1 MSAGESEVV
10 LYPNRSSRRGFLC
23 RLGILAASCGL
34 AKAAPLLADN
44 GPLRKIT
51 YAVAT
56 ADLNVGY
63 PYATL
68 PKALGYYQQE
78 GLDVEVV
85 PGQSSASVAQLLLS
99 GRADV
104 GLAQPDP
111 IVIQRVKLKIPL
123 ISFYAVCRRGTNRIV
138 VNPDSPIQSVRDL
151 RGKRVGVND
160 LGSGSATYL
169 RACLKQAGMSL
180 NDVQLLSVG
189 YGTPSFVALKNKS
202 VDAEVT
208 FTGGIAR
215 QRIAGYA
222 VRILPVT
229 PDEMDQYSYNLFAT
243 QSFLAKNPDVLA
255 KLGRATAKATV
266 FLMTN
271 PEAAVRAFWKQYP
284 DRAPKDRNDPKAL
297 ATDLA
302 IIKAQIGDMGA
313 DQLPV
318 DFQWGSQQA
327 AIFEKIENYL
337 VNAGQI
343 SGPIAPTDLFTN
355 AFAAQYNQF
364 DHSIIVN
371 QARNWK

>member
-1 MSAGESEVV
+1 
-10 LYPNRSSRRGFLC
+10 LR
-23 RLGILAASCGL
+23 RLGILAAASGL
-34 AKAAPLLADN
+34 GQAAPLLAFD

-78 GLDVEVV
+78 GLDVQVV
-85 PGQSSASVAQLLLS
+85 PGQSSASVAQLLLT

-111 IVIQRVKLKIPL
+111 IVIQRIKLKIPL
-123 ISFYAVCRRGTNRIV
+123 VSFYAVGRRATNRIV

-160 LGSGSATYL
+160 LGSGGVTYL
-169 RACLKQAGMSL
+169 RASLKVAGMSI

-189 YGTPSFVALKNKS
+189 YGTPSFEALKNKS
-202 VDAEVT
+202 VDAEVS
-208 FTGGIAR
+208 FTGGVAR

-222 VRILPVT
+222 VRVLPVP
-229 PDEMDQYSYNLFAT
+229 PDEMDQYSFNLFAT
-243 QSFLAKNPDVLA
+243 QSFLAKNSDVLA
-255 KLGRATAKATV
+255 KIGRATAKATV
-266 FLMTN
+266 FLKTN

-302 IIKAQIGDMGA
+302 IIKAQMVDMGA

-343 SGPIAPTDLFTN
+343 SAPIAPTDLFTN